1 MRPVLC
7 EWMLLWLR
15 SRKMPVLEDD
25 EIVDFLLSGQ
35 NAKKNTLEK
44 IKSSLGDDH
53 TKMLNLS
60 HDWIASYLPFC
71 LQKINRVNFGLLQA
85 AGTWRSGEES
95 CIILFHVGWCIRI
108 RASSLAHISLYHIQ

>member
-85 AGTWRSGEES
+85 AGTWGSGEG
-95 CIILFHVGWCIRI
+95 L
-108 RASSLAHISLYHIQ
+108 SLVPRGVVH